1 MSSAPT
7 STFQR
12 DRNPSPEKMENVQ
25 QDQAETD
32 WDIVRKQKR
41 KGKSK
46 EVTTCPNKRQDGI
59 WKDNIEEETSE
70 AKGRSGIHNRER
82 GQ

>member
-1 MSSAPT
+1 MK
-7 STFQR
+7 FHYL
-12 DRNPSPEKMENVQ
+12 NPSPEKTENVQ

-32 WDIVRKQKR
+32 WEIVRKQ
-41 KGKSK
+41 S
-46 EVTTCPNKRQDGI
+46 CPNKRQDGI

-70 AKGRSGIHNRER
+70 AEARSGTHKSER